1 VANPPTDAHG
11 AGADSR
17 APLSW
22 LILEAF
28 YFTRRAFDEAVREHG
43 VSASQ
48 LGVMN
53 RLADH
58 PGLSGAEL
66 ARLMLT
72 TSQAA
77 QLMLATLERKG
88 LVRRAPD
95 PNHGRIVRS
104 RLTAKGRRVVEACR
118 PVVWDMEARLGA
130 GLDAD
135 ARQELA
141 DLLYRYTARA
151 RTGLS

>member
-1 VANPPTDAHG
+1 MANPPTDANG
-11 AGADSR
+11 PGTESR

-28 YFTRRAFDEAVREHG
+28 YYTRRSFDEAVREYG

-48 LGVMN
+48 LGVLN
-53 RLADH
+53 RLAEH

-88 LVRRAPD
+88 LVRRARD
-95 PNHGRIVRS
+95 PRHGRIVRS
-104 RLTAKGRRVVEACR
+104 RLTAKGGRIVTACR
-118 PVVWDMEARLGA
+118 PVAWEMEARLGA

-135 ARQELA
+135 ARDELA
-141 DLLYRYTARA
+141 DLLHRYTDRA
-151 RTGLS
+151 RSGLD

>member
-1 VANPPTDAHG
+1 MANPPTDATG
-11 AGADSR
+11 PGTESR
-17 APLSW
+17 PPLSW

-28 YFTRRAFDEAVREHG
+28 YYTRRAFDEAVRAHG

-48 LGVMN
+48 LGVLN

-66 ARLMLT
+66 ARRMLT

-88 LVRRAPD
+88 LVRRDPD

-104 RLTAKGRRVVEACR
+104 RLTPTGERVVAACG
-118 PVVWDMEARLGA
+118 PVAWEMEARLGA

-135 ARQELA
+135 ERVQLAEL
-141 DLLYRYTARA
+141 LHRYTDQA
-151 RTGLS
+151 RTGLG

>member
-1 VANPPTDAHG
+1 MANPPTDTNGPG
-11 AGADSR
+11 AQPR

-22 LILEAF
+22 LILEA
-28 YFTRRAFDEAVREHG
+28 YSYTRRTFDEAVREHG

-48 LGVMN
+48 LGVLN

-88 LVRRAPD
+88 LVRREPD

-104 RLTAKGRRVVEACR
+104 RLTAKGRRVVDVCR
-118 PVVWDMEARLGA
+118 PVVWDIEARLGA

-135 ARQELA
+135 AREQLA
-141 DLLYRYTARA
+141 DLLHRYTARA
-151 RTGLS
+151 RAGLP